1 LTLVAGTRH
10 GPGVTIQL
18 YLAFVAAAALLIVI
32 PGPNV
37 ALVVATSVA
46 HGPRQG
52 LATVAG
58 TSAAIAIQLALVSL
72 GLAQILGGL
81 GALFDWL
88 RWAGAGYLLW
98 LGVRAWRAPPEDLSI
113 IRPQTGSLGRRFA
126 RGLLVSLTNRDLL
139 QHVERYRVVSRDLGK
154 LAVEHELHV
163 AAGEWVCDHR
173 HQIGYVIIGRRML
186 DAAPPGD
193 SHQELETVVMDQL
206 THAGRVLTTRLAQ

>member
-1 LTLVAGTRH
+1 
-10 GPGVTIQL
+10 VTIQL

-126 RGLLVSLTNRDLL
+126 RGLLVSLTNPKTLFFFGAFFP
-139 QHVERYRVVSRDLGK
+139 QF
-154 LAVEHELHV
+154 
-163 AAGEWVCDHR
+163 
-173 HQIGYVIIGRRML
+173 L
-186 DAAPPGD
+186 DARAPLGPQLALLSATFLAMAVLTD
-193 SHQELETVVMDQL
+193 SLWAL
-206 THAGRVLTTRLAQ
+206 FAGRMRSFLRHHGNLRNRITGGVYIVAGLGLAAARRAS